1 MKKKLIVLLLG
12 VVVLSGCQ
20 DIRYFFKDF
29 EQSWRG
35 LDMVVQTYD
44 VQSQLIDRVEGK
56 SVSIKRDRKF
66 DSTEDDSDSQV
77 LNITVGS
84 YEMHHVGSTLI
95 AHEADLQ
102 NYFDDFA
109 TQVDLDNMQRSVPFV
124 NRFVNTYKNRFTG
137 KSKVILIR
145 SQQGVPLATFIGENV
160 SLYQTD
166 VPKSTG
172 IIIDGSYLFIYRAE
186 YTIYDVGLF
195 E

>member
-1 MKKKLIVLLLG
+1 MKKKLIILLLG
-12 VVVLSGCQ
+12 VIVLTGCQ

-66 DSTEDDSDSQV
+66 DSTEDDLDSQV

-84 YEMHHVGSTLI
+84 HEMHHVGSTLI
-95 AHEADLQ
+95 AHEADLE
-102 NYFDDFA
+102 NYFEDFA
-109 TQVDLDNMQRSVPFV
+109 TQVDLDNMERSVPFV

-172 IIIDGSYLFIYRAE
+172 IIIDGSYLFIYRAD

>member
-66 DSTEDDSDSQV
+66 DSTEDDLDSQV

-95 AHEADLQ
+95 AHETDLE